1 MFGGSV
7 LGLSSLRQRETKSN
21 EPSEHTKQMQAYLAK
36 YTGDKNSDPG
46 KTKKKKKKAV
56 VNQPEGIRI
65 IEENN
70 TGFHN
75 SGAEEV
81 VEDEGM
87 AHALQNAKE
96 QSVFMK
102 LCTTQHR
109 HATLRSLLAICN
121 TDFACRGSSC
131 CQS

>member
-7 LGLSSLRQRETKSN
+7 LGLSSLRQREAKSN
-21 EPSEHTKQMQAYLAK
+21 EPSEQTKQMQAYLAK
-36 YTGDKNSDPG
+36 YTGDKRSDPG

-65 IEENN
+65 FEENN

-96 QSVFMK
+96 LF
-102 LCTTQHR
+102 
-109 HATLRSLLAICN
+109 
-121 TDFACRGSSC
+121 
-131 CQS
+131 